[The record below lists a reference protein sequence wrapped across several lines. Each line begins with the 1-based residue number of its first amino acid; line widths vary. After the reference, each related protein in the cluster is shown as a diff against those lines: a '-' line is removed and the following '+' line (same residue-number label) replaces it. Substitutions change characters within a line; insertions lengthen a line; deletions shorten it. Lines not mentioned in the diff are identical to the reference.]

1 MASITGTSLESTIKT
16 ALGDVRNKEK
26 RNELFQ
32 KSKIDAA
39 KLRRK
44 NKDKR
49 KRDEEE
55 AKAEGREVHTKSQ
68 HWRRIMHD
76 SDRG

>member
-55 AKAEGREVHTKSQ
+55 AKAEGREVHTKIQ
-68 HWRRIMHD
+68 RR
-76 SDRG
+76 SRSV